1 MSAPPVDAVLA
12 SVIATLE
19 QEIGPA
25 CPEHAASLSRTC
37 SQLLR
42 QVRARLREEP
52 AAQRDRQADLAG
64 VLSSLGEPAD
74 GASAEELEG
83 RLAELVL
90 RADGGPDDPAR
101 VAARE
106 YVARDLRRRLAWER
120 DAYTGPRR

>member
-1 MSAPPVDAVLA
+1 VDAVLA
-12 SVIATLE
+12 SVIAALE
-19 QEIGPA
+19 HDIGPA

-52 AAQRDRQADLAG
+52 AALREKQADLAG
-64 VLSSLGEPAD
+64 VLTSLGEPVTSA
-74 GASAEELEG
+74 GAEELES

-90 RADGGPDDPAR
+90 SAVGPNDPAR
-101 VAARE
+101 AAARQ
-106 YVARDLRRRLAWER
+106 YVARDLRRRLVWER